1 MSESLGIYSKLLIT
15 VTTFEVRINMTCSV
29 VRVYETWV
37 FVSFST
43 KSLKVEDKD
52 EELSGVFEIE
62 LLALKPIAIAMK
74 MFRKLEPEPT
84 KILAQETD
92 I

>member
-1 MSESLGIYSKLLIT
+1 MSESLGIYTKLLIT

-52 EELSGVFEIE
+52 EELSSVFEIE
-62 LLALKPIAIAMK
+62 LLATQTNSNSD
-74 MFRKLEPEPT
+74 E
-84 KILAQETD
+84 D
-92 I
+92 VS